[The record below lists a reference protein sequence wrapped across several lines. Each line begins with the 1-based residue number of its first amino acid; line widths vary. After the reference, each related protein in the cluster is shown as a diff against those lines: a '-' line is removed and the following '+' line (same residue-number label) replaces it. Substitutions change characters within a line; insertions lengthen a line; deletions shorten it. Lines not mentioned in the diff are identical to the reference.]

1 MQIITTH
8 INADF
13 DTLASMLAA
22 KKLYPDAKTVFP
34 GSQDRSLRDFIIKSS
49 GYVIDLKKPRNIDL
63 RKVKRLILVD
73 VRQRSRIGIFSELVD
88 RKDVEIHIYD
98 HHPPSD
104 DDIKGDYEVIRPV
117 GSTTTIL
124 THILKEKGIEI
135 TPDEATV
142 LMLGIYE
149 DTGSLLFPS
158 TTEEDFLA
166 AAYLLSKGANLSVVS
181 SMMAKEITSEQIKLF
196 HQLIESLEKY
206 IFGDIEV
213 AVAECVSNEF
223 IPDFAVIVQ
232 KMMVMENLKVFIA
245 IARMGDRVVV
255 VGRSREKAINIGELM
270 GFIGGGGHPTAG
282 SASIKSAN
290 IEDVKEKLLAK
301 LREITGSGKRAKDI
315 MFYPVKT
322 VDCKA
327 TLHEASKVLSRYNI
341 NATAVVD
348 RDKVVG
354 IISRHIIEKAKHHGL
369 EDLPVR
375 DYMITE
381 FETLSPDSSIE
392 DVMRI
397 IIKNNQRFL
406 PILKDGKIVGAITR
420 TDLLRFYGEI
430 DAIHIANNETSLFKK
445 DLSKIM
451 EQSLPSRIL
460 EILKR
465 AGLIAES
472 MNFTAYAVGGLIRDL
487 LLGIENLDVDIVVE
501 GDGISF
507 AKKLAEYYGAKMKP
521 HAKFG
526 TAQII
531 WPDGFSID
539 VATARLEYYQSPGA
553 LPTVERGSIKLDLYR
568 RDFTINTLAI
578 KLNPDGWGHII
589 DFFGAQ
595 KDLKGRVIRV
605 LHNLSFVEDPTRIF
619 RAIRLSERLGFQI
632 NKHTMNLIKNAI
644 KLEVLDRVSGKRI
657 FQELFHILEEERY
670 IECLKRMQQID
681 LLRFLHKKLIFNE
694 DMEKLFESV
703 NNVISWYGLLY
714 RKEAV
719 NKPVIR
725 FYALTNFLNSE
736 ELKEMLDRLEIEG
749 SLRRRLFDE
758 KLIAREVRLRLEEKE
773 QILGSEIYNAL
784 IPLSLEGQLFILA
797 ETKEEKVK
805 KAISQF
811 FTKLK
816 DVKTELTGKDLIGMG
831 FKEGPIIGK
840 ILRELLEARL
850 DGKITSRNEE
860 ENYIKEHYGIDS

>member
-605 LHNLSFVEDPTRIF
+605 LHNLSFIEDPTRIF